1 MRTACGPH
9 CQRGGY
15 GDFNPNDVVDLRL
28 SFVSGARR
36 VNARGERAWR
46 QPGSTRQDVGGG
58 GRVFRRRDG
67 FFGGG
72 VHLRDATA
80 VGEDVHFGRGD
91 SAADGG
97 GASDF
102 GTVRARKL
110 SADSGVRGGARD
122 GAAERGG
129 EREPRRVLSGGD
141 ARGRWA
147 CVLARGWVLWALA
160 GPIVGPGLL
169 CGPDVVYDWDHRLGV
184 PGLPGP
190 VVDCP

>member
-1 MRTACGPH
+1 MRTPCGPH

-28 SFVSGARR
+28 SFVSGTRR
-36 VNARGERAWR
+36 VNARGERAR
-46 QPGSTRQDVGGG
+46 SEQSSAGQDVGGG
-58 GRVFRRRDG
+58 GGVFRRRDG

-72 VHLRDATA
+72 VRLRDAAA

-97 GASDF
+97 SATDF
-102 GTVRARKL
+102 GTVRTRKL
-110 SADSGVRGGARD
+110 SADSGVRRGARD

-129 EREPRRVLSGGD
+129 EREPRRFLSGGD

-147 CVLARGWVLWALA
+147 CVLA
-160 GPIVGPGLL
+160 
-169 CGPDVVYDWDHRLGV
+169 
-184 PGLPGP
+184 
-190 VVDCP
+190 